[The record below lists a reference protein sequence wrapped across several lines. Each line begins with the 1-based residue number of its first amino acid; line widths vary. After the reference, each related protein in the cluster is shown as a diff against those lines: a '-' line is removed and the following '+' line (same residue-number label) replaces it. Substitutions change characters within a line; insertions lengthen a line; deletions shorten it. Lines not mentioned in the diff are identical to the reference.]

1 MSNAAHVQRKLMDY
15 FVQNP
20 DDFNDKFQVEEV
32 PCANLDG
39 IICTDEASQY
49 IKFSMDLTQSKQQKL
64 AQVNASNASKIL

>member
-49 IKFSMDLTQSKQQKL
+49 IKFSMDFNPIPYIPERKPLCGKH
-64 AQVNASNASKIL
+64 